1 MSVVASIRECIPEDL
16 PEGEQCASQ
25 EEAEAYFSQMQIMI
39 SYFHNFINF
48 DVVKDD
54 PIESSMKIY

>member
-1 MSVVASIRECIPEDL
+1 
-16 PEGEQCASQ
+16 
-25 EEAEAYFSQMQIMI
+25 MI

-54 PIESSMKIY
+54 PIESSMKIYQTFPITPYEPDVKMISLTETRVSLMDKLW